1 MNLPRSDY
9 RNLSTAP
16 INVRAM
22 KRITIKRCLRIALLA
37 AIAWPVVAWLAA
49 QALVVN
55 PAPTRADAMLV
66 LAGSSTFKERTQ
78 HAAQLFKEGS
88 APKIILTNDNQ
99 ESGWSAELQT
109 NPLFVQRA
117 ASELKLFGVP
127 EEKLEIIPETV
138 SSTREE
144 AARVREYAARGGLR
158 SILVVTSAYQVRR
171 ARWIFEQMFAGSGVD
186 VSFASVPP
194 GDQTPGPFT
203 WWLQRRGWGMV
214 AGEYA
219 KLAYYF
225 VRGVSFTETSQAAS
239 LPPAAT
245 FLLTEPQDRSGLKT
259 DRRVYRTSPLPRPR
273 AGEKFIDP
281 VFGTEIMRATDE
293 ADGPAPGLGTY
304 YSHWPTFN
312 ANNTRLLI
320 RKGHTGDAILKTF
333 DPMKFKLGAGREVLP
348 LEYPSGFGLS
358 WESSIWS
365 HSDPDVVHTFANDRK
380 GGMRLYAYNVARKE
394 FKLVKDL
401 SSIARGRDF
410 LRQMYVSADD
420 DVFCWLLARVG
431 LDEPLGYVVYQR
443 STNRILYNNPSS
455 AYVGGINEVHVDK
468 AGRWLTIHLNQAQPN
483 NSSTR
488 ILNLRTGAIDFLYKN
503 AADSPAGHGDLGTE
517 TIVGFDAW
525 MNGITW
531 RRLSAPHAPRRVFYF
546 RTAIGREGGVSEWT
560 HDFHGTMLADNEDW
574 ITIGTHKDPAAQ
586 RGSGLYD
593 DEILQVSLDG
603 SERIRRICHTRSVYD
618 DKTETTGYWSAPK
631 PTISRDGRFIAFT
644 SNWEK
649 SGRYDLF
656 IAKIEPAPSLT
667 KVSPTTP
674 PAAQRPRRVR
684 PS

>member
-1 MNLPRSDY
+1 M
-9 RNLSTAP
+9 
-16 INVRAM
+16 
-22 KRITIKRCLRIALLA
+22 TIKRSYRMALLA
-37 AIAWPVVAWLAA
+37 ALAWPVLAWLAA
-49 QALVVN
+49 QALVVS
-55 PAPTRADAMLV
+55 PAPVRADAMLV
-66 LAGSSTFKERTQ
+66 LAGSSTFNERTRR
-78 HAAQLFKEGS
+78 AAQLFKEGS

-99 ESGWSAELQT
+99 ESGWSNELDS

-117 ASELKLFGVP
+117 VIELKLFGVP
-127 EEKLEIIPETV
+127 EEKIEIVPEPV

-144 AARVREYAARGGLR
+144 AARVREYATNNGLH

-171 ARWIFEQMFAGSGVD
+171 ARWTFDKMFAGSGIT

-194 GDQTPGPFT
+194 GDQTPRPLT
-203 WWLQRRGWGMV
+203 WWFHRRGWQMV
-214 AGEYA
+214 AGEYV
-219 KLAYYF
+219 KLAYYV
-225 VRGVSFTETSQAAS
+225 VRGVNFTQTSQAAP
-239 LPPAAT
+239 LE
-245 FLLTEPQDRSGLKT
+245 FTETQDRSGLKT
-259 DRRVYRTSPLPRPR
+259 DRGVYRTPPLPPRPR
-273 AGEKFIDP
+273 AGGKFTDI

-312 ANNTRLLI
+312 ANNTRLFI

-333 DPMKFKLGAGREVLP
+333 DPANFKLGAGREALP

-358 WESSIWS
+358 WESSTWS
-365 HSDPDVVHTFANDRK
+365 HTDPDVMYTFANDRK
-380 GGMRLYAYNVARKE
+380 GGMRLYAFNVARKE

-420 DVFCWLLARVG
+420 DVFCWLLSRVG
-431 LDEPLGYVVYQR
+431 VDEPLGYVVYKR
-443 STNRILYNNPSS
+443 STNSILYNNPAS

-468 AGRWLTIHLNQAQPN
+468 SGKWLTIHLNQTQPD

-488 ILNLRTGAIDFLYKN
+488 ILNLQTGAIDFLYKN
-503 AADSPAGHGDLGTE
+503 EKDSPAGHGDLGTQ

-531 RRLSAPHAPRRVFYF
+531 RRLSSPHSPRRVFYF

-560 HDFHGTMLADNEDW
+560 HDFHGTMMADNEDW
-574 ITIGTHKDPAAQ
+574 ITIGTHRDPATQ
-586 RGSGLYD
+586 RGSGIYD
-593 DEILQVSLDG
+593 DEILQISLDG

-618 DKTETTGYWSAPK
+618 AKTETTGYWSAPK

-644 SNWEK
+644 SNWGK

-656 IAKIEPAPSLT
+656 IAKIDPAPYLS
-667 KVSPTTP
+667 KAGPATTRFRK
-674 PAAQRPRRVR
+674 AGHIE
-684 PS
+684 